1 MSICCEF
8 QVFGGVVLLVI
19 FDSWSQLPLILLDF
33 FFLGV
38 VGFLASTT
46 AYDRL

>member
-19 FDSWSQLPLILLDF
+19 FDSWSQLPLILLV
-33 FFLGV
+33 FLL
-38 VGFLASTT
+38 VG
-46 AYDRL
+46 

>member
-1 MSICCEF
+1 VSICCEF

-33 FFLGV
+33 FFLGGGGV
-38 VGFLASTT
+38 SYI
-46 AYDRL
+46 YDSL